1 VGLTLNGG
9 STPAARGLVENKTG
23 RNVAGER
30 RTMNKYDELI
40 ANLSR
45 DVAPVS
51 PAPPVNTL
59 GVAWFAMSA
68 VYVVVATHMFG
79 PARVGA
85 FSQLAT
91 EPRFLLESLLGA
103 AAILWTSLLAFR
115 AAIPAALTRQFAAGG
130 LVLMALWLAQ
140 YVIGLVSPAL
150 EPSMMG
156 KRSHCYYETMIYAL
170 PPILVGVFLIRRL
183 YPLRFVR
190 TAMSLSLAAGMLPA
204 LYMQL
209 ACMYEPI
216 HILSLHILPGLLMVL
231 AGAAIA
237 SLWRQRRTSSNGC

>member
-1 VGLTLNGG
+1 VESKSECNIVG
-9 STPAARGLVENKTG
+9 K
-23 RNVAGER
+23 R
-30 RTMNKYDELI
+30 RTMDKYEELI
-40 ANLSR
+40 ASLSR

-59 GVAWFAMSA
+59 GIAWFVSSA
-68 VYVVVATHMFG
+68 IYVVAVTHIFG
-79 PARVGA
+79 PTRAGA

-91 EPRFLLESLLGA
+91 EPRFLMESLLGA

-140 YVIGLVSPAL
+140 YLIGLVSPAL
-150 EPSMMG
+150 EPSMVG

-183 YPLRFVR
+183 YALRFVR

-209 ACMYEPI
+209 ACMYEPA
-216 HILSLHILPGLLMVL
+216 HILTLHILPGLLMVL

-237 SLWRQRRTSSNGC
+237 SLWRQRRTTSDGR